1 MITPESDRA
10 AWRDL
15 MIRLQTRLD
24 SADGANVGY
33 LVDFTLTAL
42 GQAAREGGDGPLAS
56 FGEALG
62 VGEQIGPVL
71 AWHGL
76 DDFFAAVLALPALRA
91 PDAAE
96 AARIAAGT
104 AYRRRGLLYRAAVAL
119 RLRPDTLSQARTS
132 AEDRVAVRDDILLR
146 LTDAE
151 TRLVWAAFTLQ
162 ILRAVGRSGD
172 TMDPCITRLD
182 LFVTQ
187 LDAVIPDY
195 RFYLGDA
202 GFAALL
208 QEVATLPPEVLTP
221 ATRLLTRRRRIR

>member
-1 MITPESDRA
+1 MITPETDRA

-15 MIRLQTRLD
+15 MIRMQTRLD

-33 LVDFTLTAL
+33 LVDFTLAAL
-42 GQAAREGGDGPLAS
+42 GRAAREGGGTPLAT

-62 VGEQIGPVL
+62 VGAQIGPVL

-76 DDFFAAVLALPALRA
+76 DDFFAAVVALPALRG
-91 PDAAE
+91 PDDAE
-96 AARIAAGT
+96 AARLAAST
-104 AYRRRGLLYRAAVAL
+104 AYRRRGLLYRAAVAMK
-119 RLRPDTLSQARTS
+119 LRPDTLSQARTS

-146 LTDAE
+146 LTDPE

-172 TMDPCITRLD
+172 TMDPCISRLD

-187 LDAVIPDY
+187 LDATIPDY
-195 RFYLGDA
+195 RFYLGDP

-208 QEVATLPPEVLTP
+208 HEAASLQPETLTP
-221 ATRLLTRRRRIR
+221 AARLLSRRRRIL

>member
-1 MITPESDRA
+1 MITPETDRA
-10 AWRDL
+10 DWRDL
-15 MIRLQTRLD
+15 MIRMQTRLD

-33 LVDFTLTAL
+33 LVDFTLAAL
-42 GQAAREGGDGPLAS
+42 GRAAREGGGTPLAT

-62 VGEQIGPVL
+62 VGAQIGPVL

-76 DDFFAAVLALPALRA
+76 DDFFAALVALPALRA

-96 AARIAAGT
+96 AARLAAGT
-104 AYRRRGLLYRAAVAL
+104 AYRRRGLLYRAAVAIK
-119 RLRPDTLSQARTS
+119 LRPDTLSQARTS

-146 LTDAE
+146 LTDPE

-162 ILRAVGRSGD
+162 ILRAVGRSGG
-172 TMDPCITRLD
+172 TMDPCISRLD

-187 LDAVIPDY
+187 LDATIPDY
-195 RFYLGDA
+195 RFYLGDP

-208 QEVATLPPEVLTP
+208 HEAASLPRETLTP
-221 ATRLLTRRRRIR
+221 AARLLSRRRRIL